1 MICRHI
7 YRSAAAGDGV
17 LHAIVRYCLP
27 CPLSFRIVPVLM
39 PADGDVI
46 LYDLHQLAV
55 PGAGSIQ
62 AKIIVSGIVPVSARM
77 ILIII

>member
-46 LYDLHQLAV
+46 LYDLHQLA
-55 PGAGSIQ
+55 Q